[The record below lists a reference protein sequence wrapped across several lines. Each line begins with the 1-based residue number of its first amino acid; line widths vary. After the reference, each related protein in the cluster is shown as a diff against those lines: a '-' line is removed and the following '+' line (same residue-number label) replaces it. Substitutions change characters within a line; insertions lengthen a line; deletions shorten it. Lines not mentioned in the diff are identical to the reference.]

1 MQVIKIIET
10 ILIAAV
16 GIPTVAVLIRVTSGK
31 EKISSLTTAYF
42 LLIAVSQIISLG
54 LIWR

>member
-10 ILIAAV
+10 IMMAAV
-16 GIPTVAVLIRVTSGK
+16 GIPTIAILIRVASGK
-31 EKISSLTTAYF
+31 EKSNLLTTAYF
-42 LLIAVSQIISLG
+42 LLIVVSQIIALG